1 MDTRSNLS
9 RIAILIIAIILTAS
23 VAVLTAQA
31 QVSYQIIV
39 IPTSGL
45 VTDENGGMDTFT
57 IALSSQPTSPVKI
70 DLSSSDSTEGTVSP
84 ASVNLSPGNWDSPQT
99 VTVTGIPDGLQDGD
113 VAYTIL
119 TSPAISND
127 VNYNGIDAPDVAVTN
142 QEDAKPLASDD
153 SAATDEDTPI
163 AIDVLANDSA
173 LNDTPLT
180 LTILTNPANGA
191 ATIGAA
197 NSVSY
202 SPNQNFNGE
211 DAFQYQVC
219 DVDVDCSQAIV
230 SLIIAAINDPPTT
243 VNDTASTTSNFPIPI
258 DVLVNDSDVEGDTLL
273 LDSFDSTSTFGGTVT
288 RLDAGTPQDLSD
300 DQLNYLPAT
309 DFYGEDTFTYFAS
322 DSSQASGATV
332 TVTVGSGA
340 MAPIAVND
348 SYQVGQK
355 EILQVPAPGVLQ
367 NDTDPNGDLLTAIL
381 KDKPLYGDLVLNA
394 DGSLIYTP
402 NGDFV
407 GLDTFT
413 YSAGDG
419 LLNSSPATVEIT
431 ILDQLAPSV
440 NWISPVGND
449 QVYVTRLEIVLL
461 EVEAADNVNVDQVY
475 FYRWDANIEQFIDID
490 RIFVAPFRVYLD
502 TRMLNPVWNQIFARA
517 YDGAGNVSVR
527 QSIWIYRTSVVFLP
541 VVSYR

>member
-1 MDTRSNLS
+1 MDTRSTLS
-9 RIAILIIAIILTAS
+9 RLAILIIAVILTAS
-23 VAVLTAQA
+23 AAVLTAQA
-31 QVSYQIIV
+31 QVSYQIII

-45 VTDENGGMDTFT
+45 LTDENGGMDSFT

-70 DLSSSDSTEGTVSP
+70 DLSSSDLTEGTVSP

-99 VTVTGIPDGLQDGD
+99 VTVTGVPDDLQDGD

-119 TSPAISND
+119 TAPATSND
-127 VNYNGIDAPDVAVTN
+127 VNYNGMDAPDVAVTN
-142 QEDAKPLASDD
+142 LEDAKPLASDD
-153 SAATDEDTPI
+153 SAATEEDTPI

-173 LNDTPLT
+173 LSDAPLT
-180 LTILTNPANGA
+180 VTILTNPATGA
-191 ATIGAA
+191 ATVGAA

-202 SPNQNFNGE
+202 SPNLNFNGE

-219 DVDVDCSQAIV
+219 DVDVDCSQAFV

-243 VNDTASTTSNFPIPI
+243 VNDTASTTSNIPIPI
-258 DVLVNDSDVEGDTLL
+258 DVLVNDSDIEGDTLL
-273 LDSFDSTSTFGGTVT
+273 LDSFDGTSAYGGTVT
-288 RLDAGTPQDLSD
+288 RLDAGTPGDQSD
-300 DQLNYLPAT
+300 DQLRYLPAT

-322 DSSQASGATV
+322 DGSLASGATV
-332 TVTVGSGA
+332 TVTVESGA

-355 EILQVPAPGVLQ
+355 EILHVPAPGVLQ

-402 NGDFV
+402 QGDFV

-419 LLNSSPATVEIT
+419 LLNSSPATVEIK

-440 NWISPVGND
+440 NWISPVEND

-461 EVEAADNVNVDQVY
+461 EGEAADNVNVDQVY
-475 FYRWDANIEQFIDID
+475 FYRWDANLEQFVDID
-490 RIFVAPFRVYLD
+490 TIFAAPFRVYLD
-502 TRMLNPVWNQIFARA
+502 TRTLNPVWNQIFARA
-517 YDGAGNVSVR
+517 YDSAGNVSVR
-527 QSIWIYRTSVVFLP
+527 QSIWIYRTSAVFLP